1 MKSNL
6 QIQETN
12 LPHKPYFLKDEND
25 NVIATLYHNT
35 SVNALE
41 YARLFKNAPK
51 MEKVLWKM
59 MEYFSK
65 PDNVVDV
72 NLLNDI
78 TSIQIEL
85 TEPIETE
92 KPTHW
97 KDRTETTWQDEVYE
111 REVLKNEPLAKIFKE
126 NNKNNNKK

>member
-6 QIQETN
+6 QIQETR

-25 NVIATLYHNT
+25 NVIATIYHNDYI
-35 SVNALE
+35 NAVE

-65 PDNVVDV
+65 PENAVDV
-72 NLLNDI
+72 NILNDI
-78 TSIQIEL
+78 ANIQIEL
-85 TEPIETE
+85 TEPIVTE

-97 KDRTETTWQDEVYE
+97 KDEVIEKY
-111 REVLKNEPLAKIFKE
+111 KNEPLAKIFKD
-126 NNKNNNKK
+126 NNKK

>member
-1 MKSNL
+1 MKSKL
-6 QIQETN
+6 EIQETK

-25 NVIATLYHNT
+25 NVIATIYHNDYI
-35 SVNALE
+35 NAVE

-65 PDNVVDV
+65 PENAVDV
-72 NLLNDI
+72 NILNDI
-78 TSIQIEL
+78 ANIQIEL
-85 TEPIETE
+85 TEPIVTE

-97 KDRTETTWQDEVYE
+97 KDEVIEKY
-111 REVLKNEPLAKIFKE
+111 KNEPLAKIFRD
-126 NNKNNNKK
+126 NNKK